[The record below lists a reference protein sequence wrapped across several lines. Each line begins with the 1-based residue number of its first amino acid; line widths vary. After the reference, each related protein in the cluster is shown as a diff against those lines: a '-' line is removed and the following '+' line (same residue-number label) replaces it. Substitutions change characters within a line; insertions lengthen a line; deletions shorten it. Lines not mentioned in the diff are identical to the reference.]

1 MAITVSNV
9 GANDD
14 WQSFLGQALGMYLGN
29 RLNTIQTNRAQKM
42 FDTLGQT
49 QQAVTDE
56 DVNKRVQ
63 DELAQ
68 NDMNMV
74 GMDARAALASRKQKW
89 ADLGAQIAQSQQ
101 QLAAL
106 SGRNDPQ
113 AQNLIN
119 QLSQQIK
126 QGQERQ
132 AMYHDQAEKIRK
144 LGEQRGWNLAG
155 YGANDAYQAA
165 DNANDPQY
173 ALTYADLGIDEKA
186 LQEQAKQSLEN
197 EREAQ
202 YLLNY
207 NKGAYLAAG
216 KKASQ
221 KILTPYAREQFLADI
236 REQADQLEAQ
246 AQRYKD
252 ARAWQQV
259 SPYLAAKNPGM
270 AAAANAGLLSRDDA
284 YNAVTFQPKG
294 TVIDNGNT
302 NVITYGNMIP
312 DRVYGKGANP
322 DKVIDN
328 QTRLAIT
335 DKNNQARLAI
345 TDKNNRTS
353 MRNVD
358 AQQKGAMDRTRMG
371 IDYQTQNKVVDRYD
385 AMDPEARTEQDR
397 AQFEGAMKMR
407 DNSVLAGE
415 LTDEQ
420 IQQREATKQ
429 NMANVM
435 YEMKQQGKSNE
446 EILGK
451 VNEWSGGDPEMN
463 AFAYNWLSTY

>member
-56 DVNKRVQ
+56 DIAKRVQ

-106 SGRNDPQ
+106 SGRDDPQ
-113 AQNLIN
+113 AQKLIN
-119 QLSQQIK
+119 DLSQQIK

-132 AMYHDQAEKIRK
+132 ALYHDQAEQIRK

-165 DNANDPQY
+165 DNVNDPQY
-173 ALTYADLGIDEKA
+173 ALSYADLGIDEKA
-186 LQEQAKQSLEN
+186 LQDQARQSLQN
-197 EREAQ
+197 DREAQ
-202 YLLNY
+202 YLTIFD
-207 NKGAYLAAG
+207 KGAYLAAAE
-216 KKASQ
+216 KAAQ
-221 KILTPYAREQFLADI
+221 KIVTPYARAEFLAKKQA
-236 REQADQLEAQ
+236 EADQLEAK

-252 ARAWQQV
+252 ARAMQQV
-259 SPYLAAKNPGM
+259 AADVYPRDPALAKGFAL
-270 AAAANAGLLSRDDA
+270 GLIPKDKA
-284 YNAVTFQPKG
+284 YDGLTFQPKG

-302 NVITYGNMIP
+302 NVVTYHGIRP
-312 DRVYGKGANP
+312 DMVYGKGISP
-322 DKVIDN
+322 DKVMDN
-328 QTRLAIT
+328 QTRLVIT
-335 DKNNQARLAI
+335 DKNNQTR
-345 TDKNNRTS
+345 

-358 AQQKGAMDRTRMG
+358 AQQAGANSRAELTSRDKEAIAMYNAAIDTVTTIDRITNPTPAD
-371 IDYQTQNKVVDRYD
+371 I
-385 AMDPEARTEQDR
+385 EQR
-397 AQFEGAMKMR
+397 NAAMKVINKFSGV
-407 DNSVLAGE
+407 DDALARQHGIIKKI
-415 LTDEQ
+415 D
-420 IQQREATKQ
+420 
-429 NMANVM
+429 
-435 YEMKQQGKSNE
+435 EMKNEGKSKE
-446 EILGK
+446 EII
-451 VNEWSGGDPEMN
+451 NEMLAANGVTDGDIEFALQHMN
-463 AFAYNWLSTY
+463 DY

>member
-106 SGRNDPQ
+106 SGRDDPQ
-113 AQNLIN
+113 AQKLIN
-119 QLSQQIK
+119 DLSQQIK

-132 AMYHDQAEKIRK
+132 AMYHNQAEKIRK

-246 AQRYKD
+246 AEQYKNT
-252 ARAWQQV
+252 RAMQQFA
-259 SPYLAAKNPGM
+259 PTLLRTNP
-270 AAAANAGLLSRDDA
+270 AAAALAMTGRITWDQ
-284 YNAVTFQPKG
+284 AVDLAKFQPKG

-302 NVITYGNMIP
+302 NVITYSNMIP
-312 DRVYGKGANP
+312 DRVYGKGVSP

-328 QTRLAIT
+328 QTKLAIT
-335 DKNNQARLAI
+335 DS
-345 TDKNNRTS
+345 NNRTK

-358 AQQKGAMDRTRMG
+358 VQQKGAMDRTRAG
-371 IDYQTQNKVVDRYD
+371 IEREVAKDTIRRRDIKNPDEWTQQDD
-385 AMDPEARTEQDR
+385 AQLK
-397 AQFEGAMKMR
+397 GAKSLY
-407 DNSVLAGE
+407 NNYLGAGE

-420 IQQREATKQ
+420 MKQREDTKQ
-429 NMANVM
+429 KMVGVINDMLR
-435 YEMKQQGKSNE
+435 KGKSKE
-446 EILGK
+446 EILSK
-451 VNEWSGGDPEMN
+451 ADVYSHGDPEIRS
-463 AFAYNWLSTY
+463 FVYNQLASLESY

>member
-56 DVNKRVQ
+56 DVKKRVQ

-106 SGRNDPQ
+106 SGRDDPQ
-113 AQNLIN
+113 AQKLIN
-119 QLSQQIK
+119 DLSEQIK

-132 AMYHDQAEKIRK
+132 AMYHNQAEKIRK

-173 ALTYADLGIDEKA
+173 ALSYADLGIDEKA
-186 LQEQAKQSLEN
+186 LQDQARQSLEN

-202 YLLNY
+202 YLVNFD
-207 NKGAYLAAG
+207 KGSYLAAG

-246 AQRYKD
+246 AQKFKEMR
-252 ARAWQQV
+252 ARQQYA
-259 SPYLAAKNPGM
+259 PYIAPKNPALAQGVLLDLIPKDKM
-270 AAAANAGLLSRDDA
+270 YDAAVS
-284 YNAVTFQPKG
+284 QPKA

-302 NVITYGNMIP
+302 NVISYGGVRNDM
-312 DRVYGKGANP
+312 VYGKGVSP
-322 DKVIDN
+322 DKVMDN
-328 QTRLAIT
+328 QTKLEIT
-335 DKNNQARLAI
+335 DRNNE
-345 TDKNNRTS
+345 TS
-353 MRNVD
+353 MRNV
-358 AQQKGAMDRTRMG
+358 ATQQQGAKDRKHMEIG
-371 IDYQTQNKVVDRYD
+371 YQVAKDTKRRYD
-385 AMDPEARTEQDR
+385 IKHPDAPWTCAD
-397 AQFEGAMKMR
+397 
-407 DNSVLAGE
+407 DN
-415 LTDEQ
+415 
-420 IQQREATKQ
+420 
-429 NMANVM
+429 NN
-435 YEMKQQGKSNE
+435 
-446 EILGK
+446 
-451 VNEWSGGDPEMN
+451 
-463 AFAYNWLSTY
+463 

>member
-9 GANDD
+9 GTNDD

-42 FDTLGQT
+42 FDALGQT

-56 DVNKRVQ
+56 DVKKRVQ

-106 SGRNDPQ
+106 SGRDDPQ
-113 AQNLIN
+113 AQKLIN
-119 QLSQQIK
+119 DLSQQIK

-132 AMYHDQAEKIRK
+132 AMYHNQAEQIRK

-173 ALTYADLGIDEKA
+173 ALSYADLGIDEKA

-202 YLLNY
+202 QLVNY
-207 NKGAYLAAG
+207 DKGAYLAAAE
-216 KKASQ
+216 KAAQ
-221 KILTPYAREQFLADI
+221 KIVTPYAREEFLAKK
-236 REQADQLEAQ
+236 QAEADRLEARAEQ
-246 AQRYKD
+246 YKNT
-252 ARAWQQV
+252 RAMQQFA
-259 SPYLAAKNPGM
+259 PTLLRTNP
-270 AAAANAGLLSRDDA
+270 AAAALAMTGRITWDQ
-284 YNAVTFQPKG
+284 AVDLAKFQPKA

-302 NVITYGNMIP
+302 NVVTYHGTIP
-312 DRVYGKGANP
+312 DMVYGKGVSP
-322 DKVIDN
+322 DKVMDN
-328 QTRLAIT
+328 QTRLEIT
-335 DKNNQARLAI
+335 NR
-345 TDKNNRTS
+345 NNRTKLDVTDRNNQTR

-358 AQQKGAMDRTRMG
+358 VQQKGAMDRTRMG
-371 IDYQTQNKVVDRYD
+371 LDRETGNRVITRYD
-385 AMDPEARTEQDR
+385 AMDPAARTEQDR
-397 AQFEGAMKMR
+397 AQFEGAMKDR
-407 DNSVLAGE
+407 DHAVFAGE

-420 IQQREATKQ
+420 IQQREDTKQ
-429 NMANVM
+429 KMAMVAGDM
-435 YEMKQQGKSNE
+435 LRQGKSKE
-446 EILGK
+446 EILRK
-451 VNEWSGGDPEMN
+451 TDSYSGGDPEIRRFM
-463 AFAYNWLSTY
+463 YNFLESY

>member
-106 SGRNDPQ
+106 SGRDDPQ

-132 AMYHDQAEKIRK
+132 AMYHNQAEKIRK

-165 DNANDPQY
+165 DNVNDPQY

-186 LQEQAKQSLEN
+186 LQDQARQSLQN
-197 EREAQ
+197 DREAQ
-202 YLLNY
+202 YLVNY
-207 NKGAYLAAG
+207 DKGAYLAAAE
-216 KKASQ
+216 KAAQ
-221 KILTPYAREQFLADI
+221 KIVTPYAREEFLAKK
-236 REQADQLEAQ
+236 QAEADRLEAKAEQ
-246 AQRYKD
+246 YKNT
-252 ARAWQQV
+252 RAMQQFA
-259 SPYLAAKNPGM
+259 PNLLRTNP
-270 AAAANAGLLSRDDA
+270 AAAALAMTGKITWDQ
-284 YNAVTFQPKG
+284 AVDLAKFQPKA

-302 NVITYGNMIP
+302 NVVTYGGMRP
-312 DRVYGKGANP
+312 DMTYGKGASP
-322 DKVIDN
+322 DKVIDS

-335 DKNNQARLAI
+335 DKNNE
-345 TDKNNRTS
+345 TS
-353 MRNVD
+353 MRNVTAQQQGAKDRKHMEIGYQVAKDTKRRYDIKHPDAPWTQQDD
-358 AQQKGAMDRTRMG
+358 AQLKGA
-371 IDYQTQNKVVDRYD
+371 NNEYD
-385 AMDPEARTEQDR
+385 NYS
-397 AQFEGAMKMR
+397 G
-407 DNSVLAGE
+407 AGE

-420 IQQREATKQ
+420 MKQREDTKQ
-429 NMANVM
+429 KMVGVINDMLR
-435 YEMKQQGKSNE
+435 QGKSKE
-446 EILGK
+446 EILSK
-451 VNEWSGGDPEMN
+451 ADAYSHGDPEIRS
-463 AFAYNWLSTY
+463 FVYNQLMALESY

>member
-56 DVNKRVQ
+56 DVKKRVQ

-106 SGRNDPQ
+106 NGRNDPQ
-113 AQNLIN
+113 AQKLIN
-119 QLSQQIK
+119 DLSQQIK

-132 AMYHDQAEKIRK
+132 AMYHNQAEQIRK

-173 ALTYADLGIDEKA
+173 ALSYADLGMDEKA
-186 LQEQAKQSLEN
+186 LQDQARQALQN
-197 EREAQ
+197 EREVQ
-202 YLLNY
+202 QLVNFD
-207 NKGAYLAAG
+207 KGAYLAAAE
-216 KKASQ
+216 KAAQ
-221 KILTPYAREQFLADI
+221 KIVTPYAREEFLAKK
-236 REQADQLEAQ
+236 QAEADRIEAQ
-246 AQRYKD
+246 AEQYKNT
-252 ARAWQQV
+252 RAMQQFA
-259 SPYLAAKNPGM
+259 PTLLRTNP
-270 AAAANAGLLSRDDA
+270 AAAALAMTGRITWDQ
-284 YNAVTFQPKG
+284 AVDLAKFQPKG

-312 DRVYGKGANP
+312 DRVYGKGASP
-322 DKVIDN
+322 DKVMDN

-335 DKNNQARLAI
+335 TQNNQ
-345 TDKNNRTS
+345 TS
-353 MRNVD
+353 MRNADV
-358 AQQKGAMDRTRMG
+358 QRQGAMDRTRAG
-371 IDYQTQNKVVDRYD
+371 ISYNMAKDLRRERNIKKPDEWTAHDDALIKGSNNEYD
-385 AMDPEARTEQDR
+385 NYL
-397 AQFEGAMKMR
+397 G
-407 DNSVLAGE
+407 VGE

-420 IQQREATKQ
+420 MKQRE
-429 NMANVM
+429 NI
-435 YEMKQQGKSNE
+435 KQQMGDMVKGMVREGKSKE
-446 EILGK
+446 EILSK
-451 VNEWSGGDPEMN
+451 VNEYTHGDPEMV
-463 AFAYNWLSTY
+463 AYVYNQLASPESY

>member
-113 AQNLIN
+113 AQKLIN
-119 QLSQQIK
+119 DLSQQIK

-132 AMYHDQAEKIRK
+132 AMYHNQAEQIRK

-246 AQRYKD
+246 AEQYKNT
-252 ARAWQQV
+252 RAMQQFA
-259 SPYLAAKNPGM
+259 PTLLRTNP
-270 AAAANAGLLSRDDA
+270 AAAALAMTGRITWDQ
-284 YNAVTFQPKG
+284 AVDLAKFQPKG

-302 NVITYGNMIP
+302 NVITYSNMIP
-312 DRVYGKGANP
+312 DRVYGKGVSP
-322 DKVIDN
+322 DKVMDN
-328 QTRLAIT
+328 QTRLMIT
-335 DKNNQARLAI
+335 DKNNE
-345 TDKNNRTS
+345 TS
-353 MRNVD
+353 RRNVE
-358 AQQKGAMDRTRMG
+358 AQQYGAKERTHMNIQKELAKDAKRRFDAKNPDARTPQDMAQNKGAG
-371 IDYQTQNKVVDRYD
+371 SVYNNYLGVD
-385 AMDPEARTEQDR
+385 
-397 AQFEGAMKMR
+397 
-407 DNSVLAGE
+407 E
-415 LTDEQ
+415 LTEEQ
-420 IQQREATKQ
+420 MKQWEKTKQ
-429 NMANVM
+429 DAVTRAK
-435 YEMKQQGKSNE
+435 ELKAQGYSDE
-446 EILGK
+446 EILSQM
-451 VNEWSGGDPEMN
+451 NTWSNHNPEV
-463 AFAYNWLSTY
+463 AADVCRALGIQQ